1 MASSSTAVDMFADP
15 RHASQ
20 MTAAFTKHYAIQ
32 QTLEE
37 QRRAADA
44 ERIANIEKA
53 KHNVIV
59 YAWPKVCPPFFS
71 LAFLS
76 S

>member
-1 MASSSTAVDMFADP
+1 MFADP

-20 MTAAFTKHYAIQ
+20 MTAVFTKHYGLQ

-44 ERIANIEKA
+44 ERIANVEKA
-53 KHNVIV
+53 KHHVIV
-59 YAWPKVCPPFFS
+59 YAWPQVCLPFWYPFS
-71 LAFLS
+71 FV
-76 S
+76 